1 MKQATPVNVLAVLV
15 VAVLATMVGC
25 APARQAVHTDNAS
38 GVSVRLPVVESPEV
52 SIRAEERG
60 PPEGPLSQP
69 QSVADEYRG
78 RWLTLIEVTVTPP
91 PEAEKSPVPGPE
103 ESP

>member
-1 MKQATPVNVLAVLV
+1 MKRVTVLVLAI
-15 VAVLATMVGC
+15 LATAVGC

-38 GVSVRLPVVESPEV
+38 GVSVRLPMVESPEV
-52 SIRAEERG
+52 SIRAEEQG

-69 QSVADEYRG
+69 PSVADEYRG
-78 RWLTLIEVTVTPP
+78 RWLTLIEVNVSPP
-91 PEAEKSPVPGPE
+91 PEEKPAAPEPE